1 MTRSKRMQPVV
12 NVTANRER
20 DAAQR
25 FGECQQRVQAAE
37 QRLDELIR
45 YREEYTRQFAD
56 GGSLNAAR
64 LQDYRLFLD
73 RLNRAVEQQR
83 GFLERA
89 RAECA
94 VLRQRWLD
102 LHTRAQ
108 ALDKVVERYR
118 GEERNDQER
127 RDQKETDQHAHTL
140 RGHKK
145 HDE

>member
-12 NVTANRER
+12 NVTTNRER
-20 DAAQR
+20 EAAQR

-37 QRLDELIR
+37 QRLDELTR
-45 YREEYTRQFAD
+45 YREEYTQQFAN

-64 LQDYRLFLD
+64 LKDYRLFLS
-73 RLNRAVEQQR
+73 RLNQAVEQQR
-83 GFLERA
+83 GFMEHALT
-89 RAECA
+89 ECA
-94 VLRQRWLD
+94 ALRQCWLD

-118 GEERNDQER
+118 DEERGDQDR
-127 RDQKETDQHAHTL
+127 RDQKETDQHACTL
-140 RGHKK
+140 RGHKR